1 MASSDSGPESA
12 ARSHTVLRSGD
23 VGCSAVIPT
32 REASGSS
39 PGQAFWWRVSLEQAF
54 VGNES
59 DSIAEA
65 GHWAGK
71 ALEAAVGRWI
81 WVGMSVQSEAEGLG
95 ESSTWFWIP
104 KA

>member
-1 MASSDSGPESA
+1 MRGILHYSYIKEKIYVLELLSCHCLANCE
-12 ARSHTVLRSGD
+12 TV
-23 VGCSAVIPT
+23 
-32 REASGSS
+32 
-39 PGQAFWWRVSLEQAF
+39 

-71 ALEAAVGRWI
+71 ALEAGVGRWI

-95 ESSTWFWIP
+95 ESSTWFWLP